1 MGNINNEYIVEYVRG
16 LVPDRNELFQDM
28 EDYAAEN
35 HVPIIEPEVAQLI
48 RVILKMNKP
57 KKILEVGTAIGYS
70 ALVMCDAL
78 NGDVKV
84 TSIERNED
92 IIPIA
97 KENIRKSGFE
107 DQIEIINADAE
118 EIISK
123 LSDRYDMIFIDAS
136 KGHYMQFFEDSRK
149 LLDDKGIIIS
159 DNVLFR
165 GMVASDELVK
175 RRKITIVKRL
185 RKYLKYIN
193 NIDGFTTTVL
203 PVGDGVAITYKEV

>member
-35 HVPIIEPEVAQLI
+35 HVPIVEPEVAQLI